1 MYEQPVQVEIELF
14 LYQSLYVVLWLELQA
29 VLSSSKRQIWVLED
43 VRRIEEKEIIVI
55 NHAYFVWK

>member
-29 VLSSSKRQIWVLED
+29 VLSSSERQVLGD
-43 VRRIEEKEIIVI
+43 VRRIQQKEIIVI
-55 NHAYFVWK
+55 NQAYFV